1 MRISHPTLR
10 LRIAAAACVASS
22 PNMIDRANCSGCSCS
37 VRLHHAAL
45 PPPDAGA
52 EVPDRGA
59 RNAGCN
65 RNPQSH
71 WARLRFAV
79 CRCGLRRSAPRRK
92 GLRLRLRC
100 ALAACGPLAPGKAC
114 PPRRALA
121 AARCGCGLR
130 RLGPWRGRGG
140 GEVEMRLRRATAACE
155 GWPPMEGGAHGAGP
169 VLLRPRTK
177 KALSGSV
184 MGNYGR
190 RGGVNKGLECVIAF
204 AIVLVQSPSLRS
216 CA

>member
-71 WARLRFAV
+71 WAWIDRRRNAAMRRLQDVQPTPESNIDSCAARLRSAAGAPAPLV
-79 CRCGLRRSAPRRK
+79 LCVRRENR
-92 GLRLRLRC
+92 
-100 ALAACGPLAPGKAC
+100 
-114 PPRRALA
+114 
-121 AARCGCGLR
+121 
-130 RLGPWRGRGG
+130 
-140 GEVEMRLRRATAACE
+140 
-155 GWPPMEGGAHGAGP
+155 
-169 VLLRPRTK
+169 
-177 KALSGSV
+177 
-184 MGNYGR
+184 
-190 RGGVNKGLECVIAF
+190 
-204 AIVLVQSPSLRS
+204 
-216 CA
+216 

>member
-45 PPPDAGA
+45 PPPMLELRCPTGGRGMQAAIAIRNRIGPGCALQCADAGCG
-52 EVPDRGA
+52 GA
-59 RNAGCN
+59 
-65 RNPQSH
+65 P
-71 WARLRFAV
+71 
-79 CRCGLRRSAPRRK
+79 
-92 GLRLRLRC
+92 
-100 ALAACGPLAPGKAC
+100 
-114 PPRRALA
+114 
-121 AARCGCGLR
+121 
-130 RLGPWRGRGG
+130 PWRGRAG

-204 AIVLVQSPSLRS
+204 AIVLVQSPSLS
-216 CA
+216 SFAGIPTLCYDGLGN